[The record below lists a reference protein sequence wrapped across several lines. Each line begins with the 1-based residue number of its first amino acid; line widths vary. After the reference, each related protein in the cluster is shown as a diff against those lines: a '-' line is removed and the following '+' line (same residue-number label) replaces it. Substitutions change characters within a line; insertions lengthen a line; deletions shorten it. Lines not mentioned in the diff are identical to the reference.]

1 MQRING
7 LDIPQTLA
15 DLIDPAKT
23 ALLIYDMQVGIC
35 SQVDRGGAILASTER
50 LLGAARAAGMRVIFT
65 RHMSLPKKLMGRM
78 AYRMAMAWQHTDD
91 PEAVRPWF
99 LRGSPGFELMPSLAP
114 AADEVIFDKLAMSAF
129 EGTPLEMTLRDC
141 GIEAI
146 AIAGIALEIGIE
158 PTVRHAAD
166 LGIVPIVI
174 DDVCG
179 HGNAEAAERA
189 RAQMRFTGDAILTNE
204 AEFVSLLQKAPA
216 FGSSTGNRSTT
227 PSR

>member
-1 MQRING
+1 MQHIHG

-15 DLIDPAKT
+15 ELVDPAKT
-23 ALLIYDMQVGIC
+23 ALLVYDMQVGVC
-35 SQVDRGGAILASTER
+35 RQVDQGGTIAASTAR
-50 LLGAARAAGMRVIFT
+50 LLTAARTAGMRVIFT

-91 PEAVRPWF
+91 PETVQPWF
-99 LRGSPGFELMPSLAP
+99 LRGSPAFEIMAMLEPTAEE
-114 AADEVIFDKLAMSAF
+114 AIFDKLAMSAF

-141 GIEAI
+141 GVQAI
-146 AIAGIALEIGIE
+146 AIVGIALEIGIE

-179 HGNAEAAERA
+179 YGNTEAAERA

-204 AEFVSLLQKAPA
+204 AEFTALLRP
-216 FGSSTGNRSTT
+216 
-227 PSR
+227 

>member
-7 LDIPQTLA
+7 LHISQTLA
-15 DLIDPAKT
+15 ELVDPART

-35 SQVDRGGAILASTER
+35 RQVDQGGTIVASATH
-50 LLGAARAAGMRVIFT
+50 LLGAARTAGMRVIFT

-78 AYRMAMAWQHTDD
+78 AYRQAMAWQHAGDA
-91 PEAVRPWF
+91 EAVQPWF
-99 LRGSPGFELMPSLAP
+99 LRDSSNFEIMPELEP
-114 AADEVIFDKLAMSAF
+114 AADEVIFDKLSMSAF

-141 GIEAI
+141 GIEAL

-174 DDVCG
+174 EDVCG
-179 HGNAEAAERA
+179 HGNAEAAERS
-189 RAQMRFTGDAILTNE
+189 RAQMRFIGDAILTNE
-204 AEFVSLLQKAPA
+204 AEFTALL
-216 FGSSTGNRSTT
+216 
-227 PSR
+227 